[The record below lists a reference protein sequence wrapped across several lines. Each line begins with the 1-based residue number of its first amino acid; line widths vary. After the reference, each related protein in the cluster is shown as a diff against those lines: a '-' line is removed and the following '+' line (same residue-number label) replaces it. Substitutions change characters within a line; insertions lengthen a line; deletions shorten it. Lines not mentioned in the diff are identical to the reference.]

1 MTYQWTPPQQQP
13 PMQPPGGGGGGGNGL
28 VYALIGLIAV
38 LVVVVG
44 AVAFMAF
51 GGGSG
56 NGGAD
61 ADLVATEGPSAPPAP
76 PAADDVGGRP
86 QPTEGAPPRETVT
99 ETERARGS
107 GSDSDSDSGTD
118 SAGGFRSRVWG
129 DSAVHTNCWNG
140 ALTGSTN
147 TSCAFAKRVSDAVWD
162 GNVGATYRTVRA
174 YSPVTGKSYTMNCTL
189 GSLSGSD
196 ATYRCTGGDNAIVF
210 VPVAG

>member
-56 NGGAD
+56 NGGAE
-61 ADLVATEGPSAPPAP
+61 ADLVATEGQSAPPAP
-76 PAADDVGGRP
+76 PAADAGPR
-86 QPTEGAPPRETVT
+86 PTEGAPPRETVT
-99 ETERARGS
+99 VTERARGS

-129 DSAVHTNCWNG
+129 DSAVHTNCRNG
-140 ALTGSTN
+140 APTGSAN